1 MDDVATVAGH
11 DHGPL
16 HPQVSLRSPDT
27 VMRLDRMGAFFP
39 TRLSFMRVL
48 LRRLSHE
55 ESLVRRVVWEMDD
68 NGYGHAVYSVDLGG
82 HTYSLVAF
90 ALPLSEDQRTDRV
103 IAEAWDSSFVLF
115 DGVPDATDIVRL
127 QANAPMQE
135 AGRFD
140 GRDLILS
147 RANKSVRLFNYV
159 VEALATGRQP
169 DSEMLG
175 TIGYLMRTTAV
186 YGNGKFGIADRQAIS
201 GRPGLTEPFQAEMLI
216 VWLIRGFTIDLVE
229 HIARARCPV
238 MFVPMERILK
248 RHIGVGNATGLGM
261 APFLVSHP
269 ILLNN
274 WMMVRETALA
284 RVRAIDEIG
293 QPKIDA
299 AIRLISRVTRHLRQ
313 WNVEDERQMQRISLL
328 RDEWQEFSSALTHEQ
343 FSKSDAWEE
352 IFQASQVYSLEC
364 QELVVALMLE
374 VNGDLVDG
382 LTDCLSSEIVPRLEP
397 AMQLA
402 ELKRVLAQAFDW
414 ALRFDFEQESELH
427 QFWYVS
433 EEKLEPRLGERFE
446 EPGSERESP
455 LDIARQA
462 QALNDD
468 LDGADDC
475 ECVAS
480 FVMRHPQHRHIVR
493 RVQVAD
499 RYPYSEIR
507 ENLLANSCLPI
518 DMLRCKLS
526 FFGASKFD
534 PKSDLW
540 TRITMYQGAPL
551 LDELDKPIVDDWWLP
566 TLEID

>member
-1 MDDVATVAGH
+1 
-11 DHGPL
+11 
-16 HPQVSLRSPDT
+16 
-27 VMRLDRMGAFFP
+27 
-39 TRLSFMRVL
+39 
-48 LRRLSHE
+48 
-55 ESLVRRVVWEMDD
+55 
-68 NGYGHAVYSVDLGG
+68 
-82 HTYSLVAF
+82 
-90 ALPLSEDQRTDRV
+90 
-103 IAEAWDSSFVLF
+103 
-115 DGVPDATDIVRL
+115 
-127 QANAPMQE
+127 
-135 AGRFD
+135 
-140 GRDLILS
+140 
-147 RANKSVRLFNYV
+147 
-159 VEALATGRQP
+159 
-169 DSEMLG
+169 
-175 TIGYLMRTTAV
+175 
-186 YGNGKFGIADRQAIS
+186 
-201 GRPGLTEPFQAEMLI
+201 
-216 VWLIRGFTIDLVE
+216 
-229 HIARARCPV
+229 
-238 MFVPMERILK
+238 
-248 RHIGVGNATGLGM
+248 
-261 APFLVSHP
+261 
-269 ILLNN
+269 
-274 WMMVRETALA
+274 
-284 RVRAIDEIG
+284 
-293 QPKIDA
+293 
-299 AIRLISRVTRHLRQ
+299 
-313 WNVEDERQMQRISLL
+313 
-328 RDEWQEFSSALTHEQ
+328 
-343 FSKSDAWEE
+343 
-352 IFQASQVYSLEC
+352 
-364 QELVVALMLE
+364 MLE

>member
-55 ESLVRRVVWEMDD
+55 ESVVRRVVWEMDD

-147 RANKSVRLFNYV
+147 RANKSVRLFNHV

-343 FSKSDAWEE
+343 LSKSDAWEE

>member
-55 ESLVRRVVWEMDD
+55 ESVVRRVVWEMDD

-147 RANKSVRLFNYV
+147 RANKSVRLFNHV

-343 FSKSDAWEE
+343 FSRSDAWEE

>member
-55 ESLVRRVVWEMDD
+55 ESVVRRVVWEMDD

-147 RANKSVRLFNYV
+147 RANKSVRLFNHV

-493 RVQVAD
+493 RVQVAV

>member
-55 ESLVRRVVWEMDD
+55 ESVVRRVVWEMDD

>member
-55 ESLVRRVVWEMDD
+55 ESVVRRVVWEMDD

-147 RANKSVRLFNYV
+147 RANKSVRLFNHV

-518 DMLRCKLS
+518 DMLRCNLS

>member
-55 ESLVRRVVWEMDD
+55 ESVVRRVVWEMDD

-147 RANKSVRLFNYV
+147 RANKSVRLFNHV

-229 HIARARCPV
+229 HIARARCPE

-248 RHIGVGNATGLGM
+248 RHLGVGNATGLGM

-343 FSKSDAWEE
+343 LSKSDAWEE

>member
-1 MDDVATVAGH
+1 
-11 DHGPL
+11 
-16 HPQVSLRSPDT
+16 
-27 VMRLDRMGAFFP
+27 
-39 TRLSFMRVL
+39 
-48 LRRLSHE
+48 
-55 ESLVRRVVWEMDD
+55 
-68 NGYGHAVYSVDLGG
+68 
-82 HTYSLVAF
+82 
-90 ALPLSEDQRTDRV
+90 
-103 IAEAWDSSFVLF
+103 
-115 DGVPDATDIVRL
+115 
-127 QANAPMQE
+127 
-135 AGRFD
+135 
-140 GRDLILS
+140 
-147 RANKSVRLFNYV
+147 
-159 VEALATGRQP
+159 
-169 DSEMLG
+169 
-175 TIGYLMRTTAV
+175 
-186 YGNGKFGIADRQAIS
+186 
-201 GRPGLTEPFQAEMLI
+201 
-216 VWLIRGFTIDLVE
+216 
-229 HIARARCPV
+229 
-238 MFVPMERILK
+238 
-248 RHIGVGNATGLGM
+248 
-261 APFLVSHP
+261 
-269 ILLNN
+269 
-274 WMMVRETALA
+274 
-284 RVRAIDEIG
+284 
-293 QPKIDA
+293 
-299 AIRLISRVTRHLRQ
+299 
-313 WNVEDERQMQRISLL
+313 MQRISLL

>member
-55 ESLVRRVVWEMDD
+55 ESVVRRVVWEMDD

-147 RANKSVRLFNYV
+147 RANKSVRLFNHV

-518 DMLRCKLS
+518 DMLRCNLS

-551 LDELDKPIVDDWWLP
+551 LDELDKPIVDYWWLP

>member
-55 ESLVRRVVWEMDD
+55 ESVVRRVVWEMDD

-147 RANKSVRLFNYV
+147 RANKSVRLFNHV

-343 FSKSDAWEE
+343 LSKSDAWEE

-493 RVQVAD
+493 RVQVAV

>member
-55 ESLVRRVVWEMDD
+55 ESVVRRVVWEMDD

-147 RANKSVRLFNYV
+147 RANKSVRLFNHV

>member
-55 ESLVRRVVWEMDD
+55 ESVVRRVVWEMDD

-147 RANKSVRLFNYV
+147 RANKSVRLFNHV

-229 HIARARCPV
+229 HIARARCPE

-248 RHIGVGNATGLGM
+248 RHLGVGNATGLGM

-343 FSKSDAWEE
+343 LSKSDAWEE

-433 EEKLEPRLGERFE
+433 EEKLEPRLGERFA

-455 LDIARQA
+455 LDIARQV
-462 QALNDD
+462 QALNED

-493 RVQVAD
+493 RVQVAV